1 MILRAISIQYKLRFL
16 EMHINK
22 LALSYCCN
30 WLIARAGKESGQFT
44 IE

>member
-22 LALSYCCN
+22 LALSITVEIA
-30 WLIARAGKESGQFT
+30 WLQELVKNQDSLR
-44 IE
+44 